1 MSYSALPLPIP
12 KAINA
17 APRRNEAERAECTDS
32 YMSTRGELQQRGSV
46 NGEGYIKAPE
56 EVSPI
61 LEQSTPL
68 RESVKHAV
76 ERYFTHLDG
85 QSVTDMYDMVISE
98 VEEPLLTTVMRIVGQ
113 NQSLAARML
122 GISRGTLRKK
132 LERYGMLV

>member
-1 MSYSALPLPIP
+1 MNYSALPLSL
-12 KAINA
+12 KA
-17 APRRNEAERAECTDS
+17 
-32 YMSTRGELQQRGSV
+32 Q
-46 NGEGYIKAPE
+46 E
-56 EVSPI
+56 EVVPVV
-61 LEQSTPL
+61 EQTTPL

-85 QSVTDMYDMVISE
+85 QSVTDMYDMVIAE

>member
-1 MSYSALPLPIP
+1 MNYSALPLSV
-12 KAINA
+12 KA
-17 APRRNEAERAECTDS
+17 
-32 YMSTRGELQQRGSV
+32 Q
-46 NGEGYIKAPE
+46 E
-56 EVSPI
+56 EVSSI
-61 LEQSTPL
+61 SINEQSTPL

-98 VEEPLLTTVMRIVGQ
+98 VEEPLLTTVMRIVGD

>member
-1 MSYSALPLPIP
+1 MNYSALPLSV
-12 KAINA
+12 KA
-17 APRRNEAERAECTDS
+17 
-32 YMSTRGELQQRGSV
+32 Q
-46 NGEGYIKAPE
+46 E
-56 EVSPI
+56 EVSQQ
-61 LEQSTPL
+61 EVSAVNTQSTPL